1 MDMAIKERK
10 VIDIESPS
18 CWGEFNLPY
27 CTIRV
32 SPPLFAIVQT
42 NRSNPNI
49 RQRGLFAILL
59 NNNPPFEHDA
69 SA

>member
-42 NRSNPNI
+42 QTLGSLDYS
-49 RQRGLFAILL
+49 QYY
-59 NNNPPFEHDA
+59 
-69 SA
+69 